1 MVCVGIYIF
10 LQSFIDGPKIYF
22 ECIRRENATTILV
35 LQLPLEKIYSD
46 FFFKKK
52 VSTFQMESCAQ
63 TLFKKVFLAF
73 NWTWT
78 W

>member
-52 VSTFQMESCAQ
+52 FLLSKWNHALKLSS
-63 TLFKKVFLAF
+63 KKFS
-73 NWTWT
+73 
-78 W
+78 

>member
-52 VSTFQMESCAQ
+52 KFLLSKWNHALKLSS
-63 TLFKKVFLAF
+63 KKFS
-73 NWTWT
+73 
-78 W
+78 